1 MQKLDVINAM
11 LGSMGEA
18 PLNTLTEPHAFR
30 GAALSIF
37 DSVNTQV
44 QGRGWWFN
52 MEELELQPSALDSN
66 IYLPG
71 DTAAVRTPTRNVT
84 RRGNRLYDLD
94 GGTYVFT
101 EAVKVTLIRLL
112 PIEDLPEAAAQHVR
126 ALCVLKFQT
135 TYDGDTAKTRA
146 LTDEV
151 FGPDGTRVILYA
163 EHTRNRRTNLI
174 TSNPRLQRLKL
185 LTLRGRVL
193 AGR

>member
-37 DSVNTQV
+37 DSVNAQV

-126 ALCVLKFQT
+126 AMCVLKFQT
-135 TYDGDTAKTRA
+135 TYDGDTDKTRA

-151 FGPDGTRVILYA
+151 FGQDGTRVILYA